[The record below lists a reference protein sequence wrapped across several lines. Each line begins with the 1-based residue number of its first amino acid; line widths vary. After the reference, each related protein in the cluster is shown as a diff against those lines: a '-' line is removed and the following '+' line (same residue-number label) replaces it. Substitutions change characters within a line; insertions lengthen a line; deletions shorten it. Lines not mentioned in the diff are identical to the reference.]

1 MNQFRKTIAILLFL
15 SLGIVSAWAQQVK
28 GKVIDD
34 TGEPVIGAGV
44 LVKGTTNGT
53 ITDMDGN
60 YSIAAVK
67 GDVIEFSSIGYA
79 TQEVEVAGS
88 KVIDIVLKTDNLML
102 SETVVVGYGTQK
114 KVNLNG
120 AVAVV
125 DAEQLTDR
133 QSSTLGGML

>member
-102 SETVVVGYGTQK
+102 NETVVVGYGTQK
-114 KVNLNG
+114 KVNLTG

-125 DAEQLTDR
+125 DAEQLANR
-133 QSSTLGGML
+133 